1 MRIRHAQH
9 PKTRLNYLIV
19 FGVFTM
25 VAAVVAVPFSLVR
38 SSSLPTSVTSRS
50 SINLG
55 APTSNLVGSLNAS
68 SRTFRSLLPILQPS
82 PETVTI
88 FAADCVTPKTT
99 FKLGETVCAQT
110 DNVTENDRWVNWL
123 SPPDSH
129 VAYGGPT

>member
-1 MRIRHAQH
+1 MRTRHAQH
-9 PKTRLNYLIV
+9 PKTRLNHIIV
-19 FGVFTM
+19 FGVFM
-25 VAAVVAVPFSLVR
+25 VLAVVVAVPFSAVR

-50 SINLG
+50 SISFG
-55 APTSNLVGSLNAS
+55 APTSNLVGSPNAS
-68 SRTFRSLLPILQPS
+68 SPTFRSLLPRPLPS

-129 VAYGGPT
+129 VA